1 MRLLFYILIALAPGI
16 FWLIF
21 YRRKDREEPE
31 PIKLVFKIFIW
42 GMLMTIPAAAL
53 EFIVD
58 YIMPYSDNDSISQI
72 IWGTFLVI
80 APVEEYLK
88 YLVIK
93 RKVYRR
99 PEFDERLDGIIYGT
113 VAGLGFASLENLMAT
128 LGSGPSIILF
138 RFFTATLMHALTSG
152 IVGYY
157 LGRARFNPKAEKKLI
172 LRGLLIAI
180 VIHGAYNFMITLRL
194 NLTIPFLIILLLG
207 IFITLN
213 QLIKSLKGRKAQLNS
228 KPR

>member
-1 MRLLFYILIALAPGI
+1 MRILFYIFIALSPGI

-31 PIKLVFKIFIW
+31 PKRLVLKIFLW

-58 YIMPYSDNDSISQI
+58 YIMPYSGNGSLSQI
-72 IWGTFLVI
+72 IWGTFIVI

-93 RKVYRR
+93 RKIYKN
-99 PEFDERLDGIIYGT
+99 PEFNERLDGVIYG
-113 VAGLGFASLENLMAT
+113 VIAGLGFASLENIMAA
-128 LGSGPSIILF
+128 LGNGPSVILF

-157 LGRARFNPKAEKKLI
+157 LGRARFNPQKEKNLI

-180 VIHGAYNFMITLRL
+180 IIHGAYNFMITLGVS
-194 NLTIPFLIILLLG
+194 LTIPFLAILILG
-207 IFITLN
+207 AFITLN
-213 QLIKSLKGRKAQLNS
+213 QLIKNLKKRRAQIL
-228 KPR
+228 K

>member
-1 MRLLFYILIALAPGI
+1 MRILFYILIALAPGI

-31 PIKLVFKIFIW
+31 PKKLVLKIFLW
-42 GMLMTIPAAAL
+42 GMVMTIPAAAL

-58 YIMPYSDNDSISQI
+58 YIMPYSDSGSLSQI
-72 IWGTFLVI
+72 IWGTFIVI

-93 RKVYRR
+93 RKIYGH
-99 PEFDERLDGIIYGT
+99 PEFNERLDGVIYG
-113 VAGLGFASLENLMAT
+113 VIAGLGFASLENIMAA
-128 LGSGPSIILF
+128 LGNGPSVILF

-157 LGRARFNPKAEKKLI
+157 LGRSRFNPEESKNLI
-172 LRGLLIAI
+172 LRGLVIAI
-180 VIHGAYNFMITLRL
+180 LIHGAYNFMITVGIS
-194 NLTIPFLIILLLG
+194 LTIPFLIILILG
-207 IFITLN
+207 AFITLN
-213 QLIKSLKGRKAQLNS
+213 QLIKNLKKRRAQIL
-228 KPR
+228 K

>member
-1 MRLLFYILIALAPGI
+1 MRILFYILIALSPGI

-31 PIKLVFKIFIW
+31 PKKLVLKIFLW
-42 GMLMTIPAAAL
+42 GMVMTIPAAAL

-58 YIMPYSDNDSISQI
+58 YIMPYSDSGSLSQI
-72 IWGTFLVI
+72 IWGTFIVI

-93 RKVYRR
+93 RKIYGH
-99 PEFDERLDGIIYGT
+99 PEFNERLDGVIYG
-113 VAGLGFASLENLMAT
+113 VIAGLGFASLENIMAA
-128 LGSGPSIILF
+128 LGNGPSVILF

-157 LGRARFNPKAEKKLI
+157 LGRSRFNPEESKNLI
-172 LRGLLIAI
+172 LRGLVIAI
-180 VIHGAYNFMITLRL
+180 LIHGAYNFMITVGIS
-194 NLTIPFLIILLLG
+194 LTIPFLIILILG
-207 IFITLN
+207 AFITLN
-213 QLIKSLKGRKAQLNS
+213 QLIKNLKKRRAQIL
-228 KPR
+228 K